1 MTIEGEKFPRSA
13 RLTRKKDFTRI
24 ITKGSKIKGEHFD
37 MYYRKGDT
45 TLEIRLGLIVS
56 KKVGISVVRNKI
68 KRRTREIFRK
78 NRKYM
83 IPGLDLVVRI
93 KPSCVNITF
102 QRMEKL
108 FLDSLKQSDLMN
120 MAEMNS

>member
-1 MTIEGEKFPRSA
+1 MVIEGEKFPRSA

-37 MYYRKGDT
+37 LYYRKGDT
-45 TLEIRLGLIVS
+45 LQNIRLGLIVS
-56 KKVGISVVRNKI
+56 KKVGISVIRNKI

-83 IPGLDLVVRI
+83 IPGLDLVVRV
-93 KPSCVNITF
+93 KPSCAKITF
-102 QRMEKL
+102 QKMERHL
-108 FLDSLKQSDLMN
+108 LDSLKQSGLIK